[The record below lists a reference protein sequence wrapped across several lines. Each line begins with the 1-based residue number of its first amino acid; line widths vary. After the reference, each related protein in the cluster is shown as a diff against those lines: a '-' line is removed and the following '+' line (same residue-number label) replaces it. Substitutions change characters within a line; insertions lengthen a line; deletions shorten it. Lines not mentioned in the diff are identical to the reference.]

1 MFDGAPCER
10 RHEMQFQSFVERY
23 VATLFAQCR
32 QIATVF
38 ETGDGP
44 KVADDIPRAGIAL
57 PILDFES
64 ISLDEK
70 DATSSMALAT
80 LGAELEPDVL
90 PPHGPMPSAPS
101 GPSRRPTRPAGPKKS
116 SMPPGPWSTRESE
129 ASRLQRILD
138 GVASPSFRRSRH
150 GTSSRGDRPEAR
162 NSPSKDSVRR
172 NSIRRAS
179 ITSASSVMS
188 CFRIPGRGQL
198 SSRRQF
204 TSADSLVKEDK
215 SEEEGKRSKS
225 IFALPGEEDDGSK
238 VVKASKRRS
247 FLSGR
252 GRAKPGEGAGRY
264 TSKGYSKA
272 KRCQAQEVNK
282 SMEAKFLE
290 RFRLAKEDDM
300 ETAVPQTSTNVLLLH
315 QLAAMVA
322 LSFDD
327 TRLAKAAFDNQDT
340 QHKGY
345 LELEDFVQA
354 VLEIHQTINVTC
366 TTATMV
372 QCEHLCDSTFPADEG
387 STTIDLVQFLQWYSN
402 YSFHES
408 LLLAPDMRDL
418 RRLSRQYGI
427 PWEEVHNVKR
437 HFDAVDTDGSGE
449 IDFEEFSEVLRK
461 VLQVAPDLELPPN
474 RARHFWKQLD
484 TDGSGKADFSEFL
497 PWWLKYFHH
506 KDGKKMLVKP
516 FEDFYRSVRNLKNP
530 DPPPFKN
537 KMGKRMVFGQF
548 EDPAKGAQ
556 RATAERRISAILTER
571 RMSWRKNSDA

>member
-1 MFDGAPCER
+1 
-10 RHEMQFQSFVERY
+10 
-23 VATLFAQCR
+23 
-32 QIATVF
+32 
-38 ETGDGP
+38 
-44 KVADDIPRAGIAL
+44 
-57 PILDFES
+57 
-64 ISLDEK
+64 
-70 DATSSMALAT
+70 
-80 LGAELEPDVL
+80 
-90 PPHGPMPSAPS
+90 
-101 GPSRRPTRPAGPKKS
+101 
-116 SMPPGPWSTRESE
+116 
-129 ASRLQRILD
+129 
-138 GVASPSFRRSRH
+138 
-150 GTSSRGDRPEAR
+150 
-162 NSPSKDSVRR
+162 
-172 NSIRRAS
+172 
-179 ITSASSVMS
+179 
-188 CFRIPGRGQL
+188 
-198 SSRRQF
+198 
-204 TSADSLVKEDK
+204 
-215 SEEEGKRSKS
+215 
-225 IFALPGEEDDGSK
+225 
-238 VVKASKRRS
+238 
-247 FLSGR
+247 
-252 GRAKPGEGAGRY
+252 
-264 TSKGYSKA
+264 
-272 KRCQAQEVNK
+272 
-282 SMEAKFLE
+282 
-290 RFRLAKEDDM
+290 M

-340 QHKGY
+340 QNKGY
-345 LELEDFVQA
+345 IELEDFVQA

-387 STTIDLVQFLQWYSN
+387 STTIDLVQFLQWYST

-427 PWEEVHNVKR
+427 PWEEVHKVKR

-461 VLQVAPDLELPPN
+461 VLQVAPELELPSN

-537 KMGKRMVFGQF
+537 KNGKRMVFGQF
-548 EDPAKGAQ
+548 KDPAEGAQ
-556 RATAERRISAILTER
+556 RVTAERRISAILTEKR
-571 RMSWRKNSDA
+571 TGLRKSSDA